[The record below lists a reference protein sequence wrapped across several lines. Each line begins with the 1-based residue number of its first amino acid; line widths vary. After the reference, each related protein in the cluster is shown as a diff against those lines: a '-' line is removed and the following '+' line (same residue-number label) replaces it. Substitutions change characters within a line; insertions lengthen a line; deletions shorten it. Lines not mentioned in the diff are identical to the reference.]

1 MTEPM
6 PGELIYEYTIE
17 STGCSRARTGSL
29 AKPCLASE
37 PATAGRTRRSSY
49 GCGLGGPR

>member
-1 MTEPM
+1 MTEQM
-6 PGELIYEYTIE
+6 PGELIYEYTIQP
-17 STGCSRARTGSL
+17 TGATSISGRAEARTGSL

-49 GCGLGGPR
+49 R